1 MCKNAPHV
9 VQILENLDGN
19 GRTTRGGLD
28 ALIRFKKKKK
38 KKRKRKTVDIKAA
51 NSFPLWAQRLAG

>member
-19 GRTTRGGLD
+19 GRTACGGLD
-28 ALIRFKKKKK
+28 ELIRFKKKKK
-38 KKRKRKTVDIKAA
+38 KEKKKK
-51 NSFPLWAQRLAG
+51 NSGY